1 MVLNQFRAP
10 ITKMMKPVYAFLAK
24 IGVTPN
30 FLTMIGLA
38 FSIIGGWA
46 FYTHDY
52 GVAAAAILI
61 GGIMDTLD
69 GGVARIRG
77 MASDHGAFLDSVA
90 DRIGEA
96 AIYTGLILSFSNSG
110 TQLMAI
116 TLLAAAFSVSYL
128 RARGEGLGVS
138 LAGIGIMERAERMTF
153 LFMAGFFGYFM
164 GEIAVV
170 VIMEVLMAL
179 TAITA
184 LHRFVKVYSLLKLQ
198 GMETT
203 S

>member
-10 ITKMMKPVYAFLAK
+10 FTKLMKPLYAFLAK
-24 IGVTPN
+24 LGVTPN
-30 FLTMIGLA
+30 FITTIGLA

-46 FYTHDY
+46 FYAHDY
-52 GVAAAAILI
+52 GVAALAILL
-61 GGIMDTLD
+61 GGLMDTLD

-77 MASDHGAFLDSVA
+77 MVSNHGAFLDSVA

-96 AIYTGLILSFSNSG
+96 AIYIGLVLGFTEVKN
-110 TQLMAI
+110 QLAAI
-116 TLLAAAFSVSYL
+116 SLLAAAFSVSYL

-153 LFMAGFFGYFM
+153 LFMAGFLGYLI
-164 GEIAVV
+164 GEVAVV
-170 VIMEVLMAL
+170 VIVQVLLVL

-184 LHRFVKVYSLLKLQ
+184 LHRFVKVYSLLKTTPS
-198 GMETT
+198 ETL
-203 S
+203 